1 MSQFSFDVDER
12 TFPSLV
18 LERSHEVPVLVDF
31 WAPWCGPCR
40 VLKPILEKL
49 SEEYGGRFLL
59 AKVNS
64 DENAALAARY
74 GVRGIPNVKAFR
86 HGELVD
92 EFTGALPERAIREF
106 IERLLPSPA
115 DDLLREAQQLRRRGD
130 LAAALQRL
138 EAAAALAPDDDEV
151 KRALAE
157 VLIELGRLEEA
168 QAQIDAISAAGRL
181 DEATKRLVTRLEF
194 ARAATEDERAL
205 RERLARNPDDM
216 EARLRLAKQLVAAG
230 RYAEGMDELL
240 AMIRRDRRWN
250 DEAARKALLS
260 VFELLGDDPLVA
272 EYRRKLASVL
282 Y

>member
-64 DENAALAARY
+64 DENPALATRY

-86 HGELVD
+86 HGEVVD
-92 EFTGALPERAIREF
+92 EFTGALPERAVRDF

-138 EAAAALAPDDDEV
+138 EAAAALAPEDDEV
-151 KRALAE
+151 KRSLAE

-168 QAQIDAISAAGRL
+168 QAQLDAISALGRL

-194 ARAATEDERAL
+194 ARAAAEDEMAL

-216 EARLRLAKQLVAAG
+216 EARLRLAKHLVAAG
-230 RYAEGMDELL
+230 HYAQGMDELL
-240 AMIRRDRRWN
+240 EMIRRDRRWN
-250 DEAARKALLS
+250 NEAARKALLS

>member
-1 MSQFSFDVDER
+1 MSQFSFDADES

-59 AKVNS
+59 AKINA

-92 EFTGALPERAIREF
+92 EFTGALPERAVREF

-115 DDLLREAQQLRRRGD
+115 GDLLHEAAQLRGRGD

-151 KRALAE
+151 KRSLAE

-168 QAQIDAISAAGRL
+168 EAQLDAISALGRL
-181 DEATKRLVTRLEF
+181 DEATKRLITRLEF
-194 ARAATEDERAL
+194 ARAATEDEMAL

-216 EARLRLAKQLVAAG
+216 EARLRLAKHLVAAG
-230 RYAEGMDELL
+230 HYAQGMDELL
-240 AMIRRDRRWN
+240 EMIRRDRRWN
-250 DEAARKALLS
+250 DEAARKTLLS

-282 Y
+282 F

>member
-115 DDLLREAQQLRRRGD
+115 DDLLREAVQLRGRGD

-138 EAAAALAPDDDEV
+138 EAAAELAPEDDEV
-151 KRALAE
+151 KRSLAE

-168 QAQIDAISAAGRL
+168 QAQLDAISALGRL
-181 DEATKRLVTRLEF
+181 DEATKRLITRLEF
-194 ARAATEDERAL
+194 ARAATENEMAL

-216 EARLRLAKQLVAAG
+216 EARLRLAKHLVAAEH
-230 RYAEGMDELL
+230 YAQGMDELL
-240 AMIRRDRRWN
+240 EMIRRDRRWN
-250 DEAARKALLS
+250 NEAARKTLLS

>member
-64 DENAALAARY
+64 DENPALATRY

-86 HGELVD
+86 HGEVVD

-115 DDLLREAQQLRRRGD
+115 DDLLREAVQLRGRGD

-138 EAAAALAPDDDEV
+138 EAAAELAPEDDEV
-151 KRALAE
+151 KRSLAE

-168 QAQIDAISAAGRL
+168 QAQLDAISAAGRL

-194 ARAATEDERAL
+194 ARAAAEDEMAL

-216 EARLRLAKQLVAAG
+216 EARLRLAKHLVAAEH
-230 RYAEGMDELL
+230 YAQGMDELL
-240 AMIRRDRRWN
+240 EMIRRDRRWN
-250 DEAARKALLS
+250 NEAARKTLLS

>member
-64 DENAALAARY
+64 DENPALATRY
-74 GVRGIPNVKAFR
+74 GVRGIPNVKVFR
-86 HGELVD
+86 HGEVVD
-92 EFTGALPERAIREF
+92 EFTGALPERAVRGF

-230 RYAEGMDELL
+230 HYAEGMDELL

>member
-1 MSQFSFDVDER
+1 MSQFSFDADES

-115 DDLLREAQQLRRRGD
+115 DDLLREAVQLRGRGD

-138 EAAAALAPDDDEV
+138 EAAAELAPEDDEV
-151 KRALAE
+151 KRSLAE

-168 QAQIDAISAAGRL
+168 QAQLDAISALGRL
-181 DEATKRLVTRLEF
+181 DEATKRLITRLEF
-194 ARAATEDERAL
+194 ARAATENEMAL

-216 EARLRLAKQLVAAG
+216 EARLRLAKHLVAAEH
-230 RYAEGMDELL
+230 YAQGMDELL
-240 AMIRRDRRWN
+240 EMIRRDRRWN
-250 DEAARKALLS
+250 NEAARKTLLS

>member
-64 DENAALAARY
+64 DENPALAARY

-86 HGELVD
+86 HGEVVD
-92 EFTGALPERAIREF
+92 EFTGALPERAVRDF

-130 LAAALQRL
+130 LTAALQRL

>member
-92 EFTGALPERAIREF
+92 EFTGALPERAVREF

-115 DDLLREAQQLRRRGD
+115 DDLLREAAQLRGRGD

-138 EAAAALAPDDDEV
+138 EAAAALAPNDDEV
-151 KRALAE
+151 KRALVE

-168 QAQIDAISAAGRL
+168 QAQLDAISTAGRL

-194 ARAATEDERAL
+194 ARAAAEDEMAL

-216 EARLRLAKQLVAAG
+216 EARLRLAKHLVAAG
-230 RYAEGMDELL
+230 HYAQGMDELL
-240 AMIRRDRRWN
+240 EMVRRDRRWN
-250 DEAARKALLS
+250 DEAARKTLLS

>member
-1 MSQFSFDVDER
+1 MSQFSFDADES

-115 DDLLREAQQLRRRGD
+115 DDLLREAVQLRGRGD

-181 DEATKRLVTRLEF
+181 DEATKRLITRLEF
-194 ARAATEDERAL
+194 ARAATENEMAL

>member
-115 DDLLREAQQLRRRGD
+115 DDLLREAVQLRGRGD

-138 EAAAALAPDDDEV
+138 EAAAELAPEDDEV
-151 KRALAE
+151 KRSLAE

-168 QAQIDAISAAGRL
+168 QAQLDAISALGRL

-194 ARAATEDERAL
+194 ARAAAEDEMAL

-216 EARLRLAKQLVAAG
+216 EARLRLAKHLVAAEH
-230 RYAEGMDELL
+230 YAQGMDELL
-240 AMIRRDRRWN
+240 EMIRRDRRWN
-250 DEAARKALLS
+250 NEAARKTLLS

>member
-64 DENAALAARY
+64 DENPALAARY

-115 DDLLREAQQLRRRGD
+115 DDLLREAVQLRGRGD

-151 KRALAE
+151 KRSLAE

-168 QAQIDAISAAGRL
+168 QAQLDAISTAGRL

-194 ARAATEDERAL
+194 ARAAAEDEMAL

-216 EARLRLAKQLVAAG
+216 EARLRLAKHLVAAEH
-230 RYAEGMDELL
+230 YAQGMDELL
-240 AMIRRDRRWN
+240 EMIRRDRRWN
-250 DEAARKALLS
+250 NEAARKTLLS

>member
-64 DENAALAARY
+64 DENPALAARY

-115 DDLLREAQQLRRRGD
+115 DDLLREAVQLRGRGD

-138 EAAAALAPDDDEV
+138 EAAAELAPEDDEV
-151 KRALAE
+151 KRSLAE

-168 QAQIDAISAAGRL
+168 QAQLDAISALGRL
-181 DEATKRLVTRLEF
+181 DEATKRLITRLEF
-194 ARAATEDERAL
+194 ARAATENEMAL

-216 EARLRLAKQLVAAG
+216 EARLRLAKHLVAAEH
-230 RYAEGMDELL
+230 YAQGMDELL
-240 AMIRRDRRWN
+240 EMIRRDRRWN
-250 DEAARKALLS
+250 NEAARKTLLS

>member
-12 TFPSLV
+12 TFPALV

-64 DENAALAARY
+64 DENPALAARY

-115 DDLLREAQQLRRRGD
+115 DDLLREAVQLRGRGD

-138 EAAAALAPDDDEV
+138 EAAAELAPEDDEV
-151 KRALAE
+151 KRSLAE

-168 QAQIDAISAAGRL
+168 QAQLDAISALGRL

>member
-1 MSQFSFDVDER
+1 MSQFSFDADES

-64 DENAALAARY
+64 DENPALAARY

-115 DDLLREAQQLRRRGD
+115 DDLLREAVQLRGRGD

-138 EAAAALAPDDDEV
+138 EAAAELAPEDDEV
-151 KRALAE
+151 KRSLAE

-168 QAQIDAISAAGRL
+168 QAQLDAISALGRL

-194 ARAATEDERAL
+194 ARAAAEDEMAL

-216 EARLRLAKQLVAAG
+216 EARLRLAKHLVAAG
-230 RYAEGMDELL
+230 HYAQGMDELL
-240 AMIRRDRRWN
+240 EMIRRDRRWN
-250 DEAARKALLS
+250 NEAARKTLLS

>member
-12 TFPSLV
+12 TFPALV

-64 DENAALAARY
+64 DENPALAARY

-115 DDLLREAQQLRRRGD
+115 DDLLREAVQLRGRGD

-138 EAAAALAPDDDEV
+138 EAAAELAPEDDEV
-151 KRALAE
+151 KRSLAE

-168 QAQIDAISAAGRL
+168 QAQLDAISALGRL
-181 DEATKRLVTRLEF
+181 DEATKRLITRLEF
-194 ARAATEDERAL
+194 ARAAAEDEMAL

-216 EARLRLAKQLVAAG
+216 EARLRLAKHLVAAG
-230 RYAEGMDELL
+230 HYAQGMDELL
-240 AMIRRDRRWN
+240 EMIRRDRRWN
-250 DEAARKALLS
+250 DEAARKTLLS

>member
-12 TFPSLV
+12 TFPALV

-64 DENAALAARY
+64 DENPALAARY

-92 EFTGALPERAIREF
+92 EFTGAMPERAVREF

-115 DDLLREAQQLRRRGD
+115 DDLLREAAQLRGRGD

-138 EAAAALAPDDDEV
+138 EAAAALAPEDDEV

-168 QAQIDAISAAGRL
+168 QAQLDAISTPGRL

-194 ARAATEDERAL
+194 ARAAAEDEMAL
-205 RERLARNPDDM
+205 RERLTRNPDDM
-216 EARLRLAKQLVAAG
+216 EARLRLAKHLVAAG
-230 RYAEGMDELL
+230 HYAQGMDELL
-240 AMIRRDRRWN
+240 EMIRRDRRWN
-250 DEAARKALLS
+250 DEAARKTLLS

>member
-92 EFTGALPERAIREF
+92 EFTGALPERAVREF

-115 DDLLREAQQLRRRGD
+115 GDLLHEARQLRGRGD

-138 EAAAALAPDDDEV
+138 EAAAALTPDDDEV

-216 EARLRLAKQLVAAG
+216 EARLRLAKHLVAAG
-230 RYAEGMDELL
+230 HYAQGMDELL
-240 AMIRRDRRWN
+240 EMIRRDRRWN
-250 DEAARKALLS
+250 DEAARKTLLS

>member
-64 DENAALAARY
+64 DENPALATRY

-86 HGELVD
+86 HGEVVD
-92 EFTGALPERAIREF
+92 EFTGALPERAVRDF

-130 LAAALQRL
+130 LTAALQRL

>member
-1 MSQFSFDVDER
+1 MSQFSFDADES

-115 DDLLREAQQLRRRGD
+115 DDLLREAVQLRGRGD

-138 EAAAALAPDDDEV
+138 EAAAELAPEDDEV
-151 KRALAE
+151 KRSLAE

-168 QAQIDAISAAGRL
+168 QAQLDAISALGRL
-181 DEATKRLVTRLEF
+181 DEATKRLITRLEF
-194 ARAATEDERAL
+194 ARAATENEMAL

-216 EARLRLAKQLVAAG
+216 EARLRLAKHLVAAEH
-230 RYAEGMDELL
+230 YAQGMDELL
-240 AMIRRDRRWN
+240 EMIRRDRRWN
-250 DEAARKALLS
+250 EAARKTLLS

>member
-18 LERSHEVPVLVDF
+18 LERSHEIPVLVDF

-86 HGELVD
+86 HGEVVD
-92 EFTGALPERAIREF
+92 EFTGALPERAVRDF

-181 DEATKRLVTRLEF
+181 DEATKRLITRLEF
-194 ARAATEDERAL
+194 ARAATENEMAL

>member
-64 DENAALAARY
+64 DENPALATRY

-86 HGELVD
+86 HGEVVD
-92 EFTGALPERAIREF
+92 EFTGALPERAVRDF

-216 EARLRLAKQLVAAG
+216 EARLRQAKQLVAAG

>member
-64 DENAALAARY
+64 DENPALAARY

-92 EFTGALPERAIREF
+92 EFTGALPEGAVREF

-115 DDLLREAQQLRRRGD
+115 DDLLREAAQLRGHGD

-138 EAAAALAPDDDEV
+138 EAAAALAPEDDEV

-168 QAQIDAISAAGRL
+168 QAQLDAISTAGRL

-194 ARAATEDERAL
+194 ARAAAEDEMAL

-216 EARLRLAKQLVAAG
+216 EARLRLAKHLVAAG
-230 RYAEGMDELL
+230 HYAQGMDELL
-240 AMIRRDRRWN
+240 EMIRRDRRWN
-250 DEAARKALLS
+250 DEAARKTLLS

>member
-12 TFPSLV
+12 TFPALV

-64 DENAALAARY
+64 DENPALAARY

-92 EFTGALPERAIREF
+92 EFTGAMPERAVREF

-115 DDLLREAQQLRRRGD
+115 DDLLREAAQLRGRGD

-138 EAAAALAPDDDEV
+138 EAAAELAPKDDEV
-151 KRALAE
+151 KRSLAE

-168 QAQIDAISAAGRL
+168 QAQLDAISTPGRL

-194 ARAATEDERAL
+194 ARAAAEDEMAL

-216 EARLRLAKQLVAAG
+216 EARLRLAKHLVAAG
-230 RYAEGMDELL
+230 HYAQGMDELL
-240 AMIRRDRRWN
+240 EMIRRDRRWN
-250 DEAARKALLS
+250 DEAARKTLLS

>member
-1 MSQFSFDVDER
+1 MSQFSFDVNER

-18 LERSHEVPVLVDF
+18 LERSHEVPVLVNF

-86 HGELVD
+86 HGELVN

-115 DDLLREAQQLRRRGD
+115 DDLLREAVQLRGRGD

-138 EAAAALAPDDDEV
+138 EAAAELAPEDDEV

-157 VLIELGRLEEA
+157 VLIELG
-168 QAQIDAISAAGRL
+168 
-181 DEATKRLVTRLEF
+181 
-194 ARAATEDERAL
+194 
-205 RERLARNPDDM
+205 
-216 EARLRLAKQLVAAG
+216 
-230 RYAEGMDELL
+230 
-240 AMIRRDRRWN
+240 
-250 DEAARKALLS
+250 
-260 VFELLGDDPLVA
+260 
-272 EYRRKLASVL
+272 
-282 Y
+282 

>member
-1 MSQFSFDVDER
+1 MSQFSFDADES
-12 TFPSLV
+12 TFPALV

-92 EFTGALPERAIREF
+92 EFTGALPERAVREF
-106 IERLLPSPA
+106 TERLLPAPA
-115 DDLLREAQQLRRRGD
+115 DDLLREAAQLRGRGD

-138 EAAAALAPDDDEV
+138 EAAAELAPKDDEV
-151 KRALAE
+151 KRSLAE

-168 QAQIDAISAAGRL
+168 QAQLDAISTPGRL

-194 ARAATEDERAL
+194 ARAAAEDEMAL

-216 EARLRLAKQLVAAG
+216 EARLRLAKHLVAAG
-230 RYAEGMDELL
+230 HYAQGMDELL
-240 AMIRRDRRWN
+240 EMIRRDRRWN
-250 DEAARKALLS
+250 DEAARKTLLS

>member
-92 EFTGALPERAIREF
+92 EFTGALPERAVREF

-115 DDLLREAQQLRRRGD
+115 GDLLREAVQLRGRGD

-151 KRALAE
+151 KRSLAE

-168 QAQIDAISAAGRL
+168 QAQLDAISTAGRL

-194 ARAATEDERAL
+194 ARAAAEDEMAL

-216 EARLRLAKQLVAAG
+216 EARLRLAKHLVAAG
-230 RYAEGMDELL
+230 HYAQGMDELL
-240 AMIRRDRRWN
+240 EMIRRDRRWN
-250 DEAARKALLS
+250 DEAARKTLLS

>member
-12 TFPSLV
+12 TFPALV

-115 DDLLREAQQLRRRGD
+115 DDLLREAVQLRGRGD

-138 EAAAALAPDDDEV
+138 EAAAELAPEDDEV
-151 KRALAE
+151 KRSLAE

-168 QAQIDAISAAGRL
+168 QAQLDAISALGRL
-181 DEATKRLVTRLEF
+181 DEATKRLITRLEF
-194 ARAATEDERAL
+194 ARAATENEMAL

-216 EARLRLAKQLVAAG
+216 EARLRLAKHLVAAEH
-230 RYAEGMDELL
+230 YAQGMDELL
-240 AMIRRDRRWN
+240 EMIRRDRRWN
-250 DEAARKALLS
+250 NEAARKTLLS

>member
-1 MSQFSFDVDER
+1 MSQFSFDADER

-64 DENAALAARY
+64 DENPALAARY

-115 DDLLREAQQLRRRGD
+115 DDLLREAVQLRGRGD

-138 EAAAALAPDDDEV
+138 EAAAELAPEDDEV
-151 KRALAE
+151 KRSLAE

-168 QAQIDAISAAGRL
+168 QAQLDAISALGRL

-194 ARAATEDERAL
+194 ARAAAEDEMAL

-216 EARLRLAKQLVAAG
+216 EARLRLAKHLVAAG
-230 RYAEGMDELL
+230 HYAQGMDELL
-240 AMIRRDRRWN
+240 EMIRRARRCFPCSSCW
-250 DEAARKALLS
+250 EMTRS
-260 VFELLGDDPLVA
+260 WPSIG
-272 EYRRKLASVL
+272 AS
-282 Y
+282 

>member
-1 MSQFSFDVDER
+1 MSQFSFDADES

-64 DENAALAARY
+64 DENPALAARY

-115 DDLLREAQQLRRRGD
+115 DDLLREAVQLRGRGD

-138 EAAAALAPDDDEV
+138 EAAAELAPEDDEV
-151 KRALAE
+151 KRSLAE

-168 QAQIDAISAAGRL
+168 QAQLDAISALGRL
-181 DEATKRLVTRLEF
+181 DEATKRLITRLEF
-194 ARAATEDERAL
+194 ARAATENEMAL

-216 EARLRLAKQLVAAG
+216 EARLRLAKHLVAAEH
-230 RYAEGMDELL
+230 YAQGMDELL
-240 AMIRRDRRWN
+240 EMIRRDRRWN
-250 DEAARKALLS
+250 NEAARKTLLS

>member
-1 MSQFSFDVDER
+1 MGQFSFDVDER

-64 DENAALAARY
+64 DENPALAARY

-92 EFTGALPERAIREF
+92 EFTGALPEGAVREF

-115 DDLLREAQQLRRRGD
+115 DDLLREAAQLRGHGD

-138 EAAAALAPDDDEV
+138 EAAAALAPEDDEV

-168 QAQIDAISAAGRL
+168 QAQLDAISTAGRL

-194 ARAATEDERAL
+194 ARAAAEDEMAL

-216 EARLRLAKQLVAAG
+216 EARLRLAKHLVAAG
-230 RYAEGMDELL
+230 HYAQGMDELL
-240 AMIRRDRRWN
+240 EMIRRDRRWN
-250 DEAARKALLS
+250 DEAARKTLLS

>member
-64 DENAALAARY
+64 DENPALAARY

-86 HGELVD
+86 HGEVVD
-92 EFTGALPERAIREF
+92 EFTGALPERAVRDF

-168 QAQIDAISAAGRL
+168 QAQLDAISAAGRL

-194 ARAATEDERAL
+194 ARAATENEMAL

-250 DEAARKALLS
+250 DEAARKTLLS

>member
-64 DENAALAARY
+64 DENPALAARY

-115 DDLLREAQQLRRRGD
+115 DDLLREAVQLRGRGD

-138 EAAAALAPDDDEV
+138 EAAAELAPEDDEV
-151 KRALAE
+151 KRSLAE

-168 QAQIDAISAAGRL
+168 QAQLDAISALGRL

-194 ARAATEDERAL
+194 ARAAAEDEMAL

-216 EARLRLAKQLVAAG
+216 EARLRLAKHLVAAEH
-230 RYAEGMDELL
+230 YAQGMDELL
-240 AMIRRDRRWN
+240 EMIRRDRRWN
-250 DEAARKALLS
+250 NEAARKTLLS

>member
-64 DENAALAARY
+64 DENPALAARY

-92 EFTGALPERAIREF
+92 EFTGAPPERAIREF

-115 DDLLREAQQLRRRGD
+115 DDLLREAVQLRGRGD

-138 EAAAALAPDDDEV
+138 EAAAALAPEDDEV

-194 ARAATEDERAL
+194 ARAAAEDEMAL

-216 EARLRLAKQLVAAG
+216 EARLRLAKHLVAAG
-230 RYAEGMDELL
+230 HYAQGMDELL
-240 AMIRRDRRWN
+240 EMIRRDRRWN
-250 DEAARKALLS
+250 NEAARKALLS

>member
-1 MSQFSFDVDER
+1 MSQFSFDADER

-86 HGELVD
+86 HGEVVD
-92 EFTGALPERAIREF
+92 EFTGALPERAVRDF

-115 DDLLREAQQLRRRGD
+115 DDLLREAVQLRGRGD

>member
-115 DDLLREAQQLRRRGD
+115 DDLLREAVQLRGRGD

-138 EAAAALAPDDDEV
+138 EAAAELAPEDDEV
-151 KRALAE
+151 KRSLAE

-168 QAQIDAISAAGRL
+168 QAQLDAISALGRL
-181 DEATKRLVTRLEF
+181 DEATKRLITRLEF
-194 ARAATEDERAL
+194 ARAATENEMAL

-216 EARLRLAKQLVAAG
+216 EARLRLAKHLVAAG

-250 DEAARKALLS
+250 DEAARKTLLS

>member
-12 TFPSLV
+12 TFPALV

-64 DENAALAARY
+64 DENPALAARY

-92 EFTGALPERAIREF
+92 EFTGAMPERAVREF

-115 DDLLREAQQLRRRGD
+115 DDLLREAAQLRGRGD

-138 EAAAALAPDDDEV
+138 EAAAALAPEDDEV

-168 QAQIDAISAAGRL
+168 QAQLDAISTPGRL
-181 DEATKRLVTRLEF
+181 DEATKRLITRLEF
-194 ARAATEDERAL
+194 ARAAAEDEMAL
-205 RERLARNPDDM
+205 RERLARNPYDM
-216 EARLRLAKQLVAAG
+216 EARLRLAKHLVAAG
-230 RYAEGMDELL
+230 HYAQGMDELL
-240 AMIRRDRRWN
+240 EMIRRDRRWN
-250 DEAARKALLS
+250 DEAARKTLLS